1 MTTLD
6 MTGRLGSTLHGFE
19 LDKAY
24 AGDTDEQGRRHGYG
38 TYRFPNA
45 FFTYRGDF
53 VRGAKH
59 GRGRLEMAD
68 GGWYEGD
75 FAEDEMTGT
84 GERRWAD
91 GRTYEGGFE
100 MGEMHG
106 QGTYVLASGDVY
118 RGAMGHN
125 KREGRGAL
133 TRVNGDAY
141 EGEWARDKRN
151 GEGVE
156 TLVANGERYEG
167 GWVDDLRCGQGKR
180 HDSAGNAHEGAYAD
194 GLPNGPGFGK
204 DAQSGVT
211 YRGEYAD
218 GDPVDLPVEIEVEAF
233 GDPEEEGGD
242 PVPIGT
248 EERPIKAK
256 AGEALDPE
264 RRVTLRARLPRNPP
278 PEKDPSSVA

>member
-1 MTTLD
+1 MVGPRRAARRSRIHFWDRPSPRGRLSLRALAMTTLD

-118 RGAMGHN
+118 RGAM
-125 KREGRGAL
+125 
-133 TRVNGDAY
+133 V
-141 EGEWARDKRN
+141 DK
-151 GEGVE
+151 
-156 TLVANGERYEG
+156 ERHGTGKCTYADGSEYEG
-167 GWVDDLRCGQGKR
+167 GWLHGAWHVLSCLAMWRCLYDDLEQM
-180 HDSAGNAHEGAYAD
+180 
-194 GLPNGPGFGK
+194 
-204 DAQSGVT
+204 
-211 YRGEYAD
+211 
-218 GDPVDLPVEIEVEAF
+218 
-233 GDPEEEGGD
+233 
-242 PVPIGT
+242 
-248 EERPIKAK
+248 
-256 AGEALDPE
+256 
-264 RRVTLRARLPRNPP
+264 
-278 PEKDPSSVA
+278 

>member
-53 VRGAKH
+53 VAARS

-125 KREGRGAL
+125 KREGRGA
-133 TRVNGDAY
+133 
-141 EGEWARDKRN
+141 
-151 GEGVE
+151 
-156 TLVANGERYEG
+156 
-167 GWVDDLRCGQGKR
+167 
-180 HDSAGNAHEGAYAD
+180 
-194 GLPNGPGFGK
+194 
-204 DAQSGVT
+204 
-211 YRGEYAD
+211 
-218 GDPVDLPVEIEVEAF
+218 
-233 GDPEEEGGD
+233 
-242 PVPIGT
+242 
-248 EERPIKAK
+248 
-256 AGEALDPE
+256 
-264 RRVTLRARLPRNPP
+264 
-278 PEKDPSSVA
+278 